1 MEAPRFENGYTMISN
16 EILEKVYQ
24 SDFNATQHDIIL
36 LLLRYTYGFHRETAP
51 LSITFISN
59 GIGKDRDFTAK
70 QIRNLQKMNVIK
82 SITTRKG
89 ITKELKFNTNF
100 DEWTIVQKD
109 YSVKGL
115 WSNKT
120 VNYGLIEPSTMVL
133 LDHQENK
140 NNKENLKNIY
150 MCKFQAFYSKYPK
163 KQKRLEAEKAFLKL
177 KPDDELFAAIM
188 AALENQKQSDQWQRD
203 NGQYIPLPSSW
214 LNGRRWEDEPTA
226 DGKEDKPHR
235 REYTPEELKRIE
247 ELMNQ

>member
-1 MEAPRFENGYTMISN
+1 MTSPQLENGYTMLSN

-24 SDFNATQHDIIL
+24 SDFNATQLDIIL
-36 LLLRYTYGFHRETAP
+36 LLLRYTYGFNRETAP

-82 SITTRKG
+82 SITTQKG

-109 YSVKGL
+109 YSAKEL

-140 NNKENLKNIY
+140 NNKINKKNKENIIKESRHKYGEYKNVLLSDIELEKLKTEFPIDWETRIETLSGYIASTGKSYKNHLATIRVWAR
-150 MCKFQAFYSKYPK
+150 KEKPALDNK
-163 KQKRLEAEKAFLKL
+163 KQYGGTYL
-177 KPDDELFAAIM
+177 
-188 AALENQKQSDQWQRD
+188 
-203 NGQYIPLPSSW
+203 
-214 LNGRRWEDEPTA
+214 
-226 DGKEDKPHR
+226 
-235 REYTPEELKRIE
+235 
-247 ELMNQ
+247 